1 MQNAQPKIQKM
12 CQEESDDQEAVAK
25 LLQINDSIH
34 RTIDRYKLI
43 KKGDLEGASKIEK
56 GTVGISTGVGKNAD
70 NELSLI
76 DFDGDIQ
83 PSSAPEASID
93 ATPPKVESLEDD
105 LLGLS
110 FQDKPYGQSGGIALG
125 FGANTSEHRQA
136 TPLPDSSNTY
146 RRYTRPVTTLVLD
159 SAKLSQTIL
168 AGSYTAYST
177 NPTNH
182 QAKLRSIRLADQL
195 SPYFTLKYSGSINLQ
210 TIGHVI
216 GSFRSPSIQTPS
228 AALPY
233 PITIYVQL
241 RISEASHLYDA
252 TTCSTSTK

>member
-1 MQNAQPKIQKM
+1 M

-83 PSSAPEASID
+83 PSSAPEASND
-93 ATPPKVESLEDD
+93 APPPKAESLEDD

-125 FGANTSEHRQA
+125 FGANTSEHRSGI
-136 TPLPDSSNTY
+136 PLLNSSNKR
-146 RRYTRPVTTLVLD
+146 RRYTRSVTTLVLD
-159 SAKLSQTIL
+159 SAKLSQTVL
-168 AGSYTAYST
+168 AGSYNASSAT
-177 NPTNH
+177 PTNH
-182 QAKLRSIRLADQL
+182 QAKLRSIRLAYQL
-195 SPYFTLKYSGSINLQ
+195 SPCFTLKYSRSIILQ
-210 TIGHVI
+210 TIGLVI

-228 AALPY
+228 AALACPV
-233 PITIYVQL
+233 TINVQL
-241 RISEASHLYDA
+241 CIS
-252 TTCSTSTK
+252 